1 MVVIGID
8 AGGTEIKAGLLQGG
22 EILETERLPT
32 GRESGAH
39 HAQEQVLHAVE
50 TMHKKFTNAQAI
62 GLVVPGV
69 VDADAGIARYSEN
82 IGWKDVH
89 FGRMIHD
96 LTGLPVGFGHDVRA
110 GGIAESIYG
119 ASKGRV
125 NSLFMP
131 IGTGIAGAMF
141 IEGKLFDDPFAGE
154 IGHLN
159 VGSAYGCNCGSH
171 GCLETVATGPSI
183 TRIYNER
190 SGKQIANSQDVLHAV
205 KSGDHIA
212 QAVWTEATHAI
223 GTALMA
229 YINIAAPEL
238 IVIGGGLSRA
248 GADLIDPISAYIDS
262 RITFQRRPKITVAA
276 LGDNAGMIGA
286 GILAAKAIA

>member
-1 MVVIGID
+1 VVVIGID

-22 EILETERLPT
+22 EILESERFPT
-32 GRESGAH
+32 GRESGAY
-39 HAQEQVLHAVE
+39 HAQEQVLLAAE
-50 TMHKKFTNAQAI
+50 TMHKKFPQAQAI

-82 IGWKDVH
+82 IGWRDVH
-89 FGRMIHD
+89 FGKMIHD
-96 LTGLPVGFGHDVRA
+96 MTGLPVGFGHDVRA

-119 ASKGRV
+119 ASKGHA

-131 IGTGIAGAMF
+131 IGTGIAGAM
-141 IEGKLFDDPFAGE
+141 IMDGRLFDDPYAGE

-190 SGKQIANSQDVLHAV
+190 SGRAIGGSQEVLMAA
-205 KSGDHIA
+205 KSGDAVA
-212 QAVWTEATHAI
+212 QEVWAEATQAI
-223 GTALMA
+223 GIALMA
-229 YINIAAPEL
+229 YINIVAPEL

-248 GADLIDPISAYIDS
+248 GADLIDPIVSYIDAHL
-262 RITFQRRPKITVAA
+262 TFQRKPNICVAA
-276 LGDNAGMIGA
+276 LGDSAGMIGA
-286 GILAAKAIA
+286 GILAVKALG

>member
-22 EILETERLPT
+22 EILESERFPT
-32 GRESGAH
+32 GRESGAY
-39 HAQEQVLHAVE
+39 HAQEQVLLAAE
-50 TMHKKFTNAQAI
+50 TMHKKFPQAQAI

-82 IGWKDVH
+82 IGWRDVH
-89 FGRMIHD
+89 FGKMIND
-96 LTGLPVGFGHDVRA
+96 MTGLPVGFGHDVRA

-119 ASKGRV
+119 ASKGHA

-131 IGTGIAGAMF
+131 IGTGIAGAM
-141 IEGKLFDDPFAGE
+141 IMDGRLFDDPYAGE

-190 SGKQIANSQDVLHAV
+190 SGRAIGGSQEVLTAAKNGDAV
-205 KSGDHIA
+205 A
-212 QAVWTEATHAI
+212 QEVWAEATQAI
-223 GTALMA
+223 GIALMA
-229 YINIAAPEL
+229 YINIVAPEL

-248 GADLIDPISAYIDS
+248 GADLIDPIVSYIDAHL
-262 RITFQRRPKITVAA
+262 TFQRKPNICVAA
-276 LGDNAGMIGA
+276 LGDSAGMIGA
-286 GILAAKAIA
+286 GILAVKALG

>member
-1 MVVIGID
+1 VVVIGID

-22 EILETERLPT
+22 EILESERFPT
-32 GRESGAH
+32 GRESGAY
-39 HAQEQVLHAVE
+39 HAQEQVLLAAE
-50 TMHKKFTNAQAI
+50 TMHKKFPQAQAI

-82 IGWKDVH
+82 IGWRDVH
-89 FGRMIHD
+89 FGKMIHD
-96 LTGLPVGFGHDVRA
+96 MTGLPVGFGHDVRA

-119 ASKGRV
+119 ASKGHA

-131 IGTGIAGAMF
+131 IGTGIAGAM
-141 IEGKLFDDPFAGE
+141 ILDGRLFDDPYAGE

-159 VGSAYGCNCGSH
+159 VGSAYDCNCGSH

-190 SGKQIANSQDVLHAV
+190 SGRAIGGSQEVLMAA
-205 KSGDHIA
+205 KSGDAVA
-212 QAVWTEATHAI
+212 QEVWAEANQAI
-223 GTALMA
+223 GIALMA
-229 YINIAAPEL
+229 YINIVAPEL

-248 GADLIDPISAYIDS
+248 GADLIDPIVSYIDAHL
-262 RITFQRRPKITVAA
+262 TFQRKPNICVAA
-276 LGDNAGMIGA
+276 LGDSAGMIGA
-286 GILAAKAIA
+286 GILAVKALG

>member
-22 EILETERLPT
+22 EILESERFPT
-32 GRESGAH
+32 GRESGAY
-39 HAQEQVLHAVE
+39 HAQEQVLLAAE
-50 TMHKKFTNAQAI
+50 TMHKKFPQAQAI

-82 IGWKDVH
+82 IGWRDVH
-89 FGRMIHD
+89 FGKMIHD
-96 LTGLPVGFGHDVRA
+96 MTGLPVGFGHDVRA

-119 ASKGRV
+119 ASKGHA

-131 IGTGIAGAMF
+131 IGTGIAGAM
-141 IEGKLFDDPFAGE
+141 IMDGRLFDDPYAGE

-190 SGKQIANSQDVLHAV
+190 SGRTIGGSQEVLTAA
-205 KSGDHIA
+205 KSGDAVA
-212 QAVWTEATHAI
+212 QEVWAEATQAI
-223 GTALMA
+223 GIALMA
-229 YINIAAPEL
+229 YINIVAPEL

-248 GADLIDPISAYIDS
+248 GADLIDPIVSYIDAHL
-262 RITFQRRPKITVAA
+262 TFQRKPNICVAA
-276 LGDNAGMIGA
+276 LGDSAGMIGA
-286 GILAAKAIA
+286 GILAVKALG

>member
-1 MVVIGID
+1 VVVIGID

-22 EILETERLPT
+22 EILESERFPT
-32 GRESGAH
+32 GRESGAY
-39 HAQEQVLHAVE
+39 HAQEQVLLAAE
-50 TMHKKFTNAQAI
+50 TMHKKFPQAQAI

-82 IGWKDVH
+82 IGWRDVH
-89 FGRMIHD
+89 FGKMIHD
-96 LTGLPVGFGHDVRA
+96 MTGLPVGFGHDVRA

-119 ASKGRV
+119 ASKGHA

-131 IGTGIAGAMF
+131 IGTGIAGAM
-141 IEGKLFDDPFAGE
+141 IMDGRLFDDPYAGE

-190 SGKQIANSQDVLHAV
+190 SGRAIGGSQEVLTAA
-205 KSGDHIA
+205 KSGDAVA
-212 QAVWTEATHAI
+212 QEVWAEATQAI
-223 GTALMA
+223 GIALMA
-229 YINIAAPEL
+229 YLNIVAPEL

-248 GADLIDPISAYIDS
+248 GADLIDPIVSYIDAHL
-262 RITFQRRPKITVAA
+262 TFQRKPNICVAA
-276 LGDNAGMIGA
+276 LGDSAGMIGA
-286 GILAAKAIA
+286 GILAVKALG

>member
-1 MVVIGID
+1 VVVIGID

-22 EILETERLPT
+22 EILESERFPT
-32 GRESGAH
+32 GRESGAY
-39 HAQEQVLHAVE
+39 HAQEQVLLAAE
-50 TMHKKFTNAQAI
+50 TMHKKFPQAQAI

-82 IGWKDVH
+82 IGWRDVH
-89 FGRMIHD
+89 FGKMIHD
-96 LTGLPVGFGHDVRA
+96 MTGLPVGFGHDVRA

-119 ASKGRV
+119 ASKGHA

-131 IGTGIAGAMF
+131 IGTGIAGAM
-141 IEGKLFDDPFAGE
+141 IMDGRLFDDPYAGE

-190 SGKQIANSQDVLHAV
+190 SGRAIGGSQEVLTAAKNGDAV
-205 KSGDHIA
+205 A
-212 QAVWTEATHAI
+212 QEVWAEATQAI
-223 GTALMA
+223 GIALMA
-229 YINIAAPEL
+229 YINIVAPEL
-238 IVIGGGLSRA
+238 IVIGG
-248 GADLIDPISAYIDS
+248 
-262 RITFQRRPKITVAA
+262 
-276 LGDNAGMIGA
+276 
-286 GILAAKAIA
+286 

>member
-1 MVVIGID
+1 VVVIGID

-22 EILETERLPT
+22 EILESERFPT
-32 GRESGAH
+32 GRESGAY
-39 HAQEQVLHAVE
+39 HAQEQVLLAAE
-50 TMHKKFTNAQAI
+50 TMHKKFPQAQAI

-82 IGWKDVH
+82 IGWRDVH
-89 FGRMIHD
+89 FGKMIHD
-96 LTGLPVGFGHDVRA
+96 MTGLPVGFGHDVRA

-119 ASKGRV
+119 ASKGHA

-131 IGTGIAGAMF
+131 IGTGIAGAM
-141 IEGKLFDDPFAGE
+141 IMDGRLFDDPYAGE

-190 SGKQIANSQDVLHAV
+190 SGRAIGGSQEVLTAA
-205 KSGDHIA
+205 KSGDTVA
-212 QAVWTEATHAI
+212 QEVWAEATQAI
-223 GTALMA
+223 GIALMA
-229 YINIAAPEL
+229 YINIVAPEL

-248 GADLIDPISAYIDS
+248 GADLINPIVSYIDAHL
-262 RITFQRRPKITVAA
+262 TFQRKPNICVAA
-276 LGDNAGMIGA
+276 LGDSAGMIGA
-286 GILAAKAIA
+286 GILAVKALG

>member
-1 MVVIGID
+1 VVVIGID

-22 EILETERLPT
+22 EILATERFPT
-32 GRESGAH
+32 GRQSGAD
-39 HAQEQVLHAVE
+39 HAQEQVMHAVE
-50 TMHKKFTNAQAI
+50 TMYKNFPNAQAI

-82 IGWKDVH
+82 IGWKDVL
-89 FGRMIHD
+89 FGKMIHD

-110 GGIAESIYG
+110 GGIAESMYG
-119 ASKGRV
+119 ASKGHA

-131 IGTGIAGAMF
+131 IGTGIAGAMI
-141 IEGKLFDDPFAGE
+141 IEGRLFDDPFAGE

-190 SGKQIANSQDVLHAV
+190 SGEQLTSSEDVL
-205 KSGDHIA
+205 KTSQGGNRIA
-212 QAVWTEATHAI
+212 QEVWAEATHAI

-238 IVIGGGLSRA
+238 IVLGGGLSRA
-248 GADLIDPISAYIDS
+248 GADLIEPISTYIDS
-262 RITFQRRPKITVAA
+262 RITFQRRPKICVAA
-276 LGDNAGMIGA
+276 LGDSAGMIGA
-286 GILAAKAIA
+286 GILAAKAVG

>member
-1 MVVIGID
+1 VVVIGID

-22 EILETERLPT
+22 EILESERFPT
-32 GRESGAH
+32 GRESGAY
-39 HAQEQVLHAVE
+39 HAQEQVLLAAE
-50 TMHKKFTNAQAI
+50 TMHKKFPQAQAI

-82 IGWKDVH
+82 IGWRDVH
-89 FGRMIHD
+89 FGKMIND
-96 LTGLPVGFGHDVRA
+96 MTGLPVGFGHDVRA

-119 ASKGRV
+119 ASKGHA

-131 IGTGIAGAMF
+131 IGTGIAGAM
-141 IEGKLFDDPFAGE
+141 IMDGRLFDDPYAGE

-159 VGSAYGCNCGSH
+159 AGSAYGCNCGSH

-190 SGKQIANSQDVLHAV
+190 SGRAIGGSQEVLTAAKNGDAV
-205 KSGDHIA
+205 A
-212 QAVWTEATHAI
+212 QEVWAEATQAI
-223 GTALMA
+223 GIALMA
-229 YINIAAPEL
+229 YINIVAPEL

-248 GADLIDPISAYIDS
+248 GADLIDPIVSYIDAHL
-262 RITFQRRPKITVAA
+262 TFQRKPNICVAA
-276 LGDNAGMIGA
+276 LVDSAGMIGA
-286 GILAAKAIA
+286 GILAVKALG

>member
-22 EILETERLPT
+22 EILESERFPT
-32 GRESGAH
+32 GRESGAY
-39 HAQEQVLHAVE
+39 HAQEQVLLAAE
-50 TMHKKFTNAQAI
+50 TMHKKFPQAQAI

-82 IGWKDVH
+82 IGWRDVH
-89 FGRMIHD
+89 FGKMIHD
-96 LTGLPVGFGHDVRA
+96 MTGLPVGFGHDVRA

-119 ASKGRV
+119 ASKGHA

-131 IGTGIAGAMF
+131 IGTGIAGAM
-141 IEGKLFDDPFAGE
+141 IMDGRLFDDPYAGE

-190 SGKQIANSQDVLHAV
+190 SGRAIGGSQEVLTAA
-205 KSGDHIA
+205 KSGDTVA
-212 QAVWTEATHAI
+212 QEVWAEATQAI
-223 GTALMA
+223 GIALMA
-229 YINIAAPEL
+229 YINIVAPEL

-248 GADLIDPISAYIDS
+248 GADLINPIVSYIDAHL
-262 RITFQRRPKITVAA
+262 TFQRKPNICVAA
-276 LGDNAGMIGA
+276 LGDSAGMIGA
-286 GILAAKAIA
+286 GILAVKALG

>member
-22 EILETERLPT
+22 EILETERFST

-39 HAQEQVLHAVE
+39 HAQEQVLHAIE
-50 TMHKKFTNAQAI
+50 TMHKKFPSSQAI

-69 VDADAGIARYSEN
+69 VDAEAGIARYSEN

-89 FGRMIHD
+89 FGKMIHD

-119 ASKGRV
+119 ASKGHA
-125 NSLFMP
+125 NSLFIP
-131 IGTGIAGAMF
+131 IGTGIAGAMI
-141 IEGKLFDDPFAGE
+141 IEGRLFDDPFAGE

-159 VGSAYGCNCGSH
+159 IGSAYGCNCGSH

-190 SGKQIANSQDVLHAV
+190 SGKQLTNSQDVLHAA

-212 QAVWTEATHAI
+212 QAVWAEAAHAI

-248 GADLIDPISAYIDS
+248 GADLIDPISAYIVS
-262 RITFQRRPKITVAA
+262 RITFQRRPKIIVAA

>member
-22 EILETERLPT
+22 EILESERFPT
-32 GRESGAH
+32 GRESGAY
-39 HAQEQVLHAVE
+39 HAQEQVLLAAE
-50 TMHKKFTNAQAI
+50 TMHKKFPQAQAI

-82 IGWKDVH
+82 IGWRDVH
-89 FGRMIHD
+89 FGKMIND
-96 LTGLPVGFGHDVRA
+96 MTGLPVGFGHDVRA

-119 ASKGRV
+119 ASKGHA

-131 IGTGIAGAMF
+131 IGTGIAGAM
-141 IEGKLFDDPFAGE
+141 IMDGRLFDDPYAGE

-159 VGSAYGCNCGSH
+159 AGSAYGCNCGSH

-190 SGKQIANSQDVLHAV
+190 SGRAIGGSQEVLTAAKNGDAV
-205 KSGDHIA
+205 A
-212 QAVWTEATHAI
+212 QEVWAEATQAI
-223 GTALMA
+223 GIALMA
-229 YINIAAPEL
+229 YINIVAPEL

-248 GADLIDPISAYIDS
+248 GADLIDPIVSYIDAHL
-262 RITFQRRPKITVAA
+262 TFQRKPNICVAA
-276 LGDNAGMIGA
+276 LVDSAGMIGA
-286 GILAAKAIA
+286 GILAVKALG